1 MSRLSFLLTLFAGD
15 ATREFTYAARGGSS
29 DEIVVIEQSDWD
41 FPVCEP
47 IGRAEVEMKNGAGS
61 SKVLTIKGTTY
72 LALCDVPGVIEGM
85 LEAISRGKPA
95 SDALDQAAVAAAIA
109 R

>member
-1 MSRLSFLLTLFAGD
+1 MNRLSFLLTLFAGD

-29 DEIVVIEQSDWD
+29 DEIVAIEQSDWD

-95 SDALDQAAVAAAIA
+95 LDALEQAMLAATIVS
-109 R
+109 